1 MATASIPEKTGS
13 VSDIEETHY
22 RHLPDI
28 FNHTNTP
35 IEPFIHFYPALNLFQ
50 RIQNVAFMSQ
60 KSFQSCRIGLYICLT
75 NTKLLI

>member
-1 MATASIPEKTGS
+1 MATASILEKTGS

-35 IEPFIHFYPALNLFQ
+35 IEPFIHFYPALNLTTFS
-50 RIQNVAFMSQ
+50 RAFKMLRLCRKKVSKVAE
-60 KSFQSCRIGLYICLT
+60 
-75 NTKLLI
+75 